1 MACLLSLEGTKISD
15 MLQRKQTLYLLAAFV
30 LSLFM
35 FTGPISLIIIEGDEI
50 FLKHSG
56 AFTRS
61 GQDLGVST
69 WPMTL
74 YFIFLSA
81 LTFFNIFSYK
91 NRVRQMRIA
100 LFLMIIAAGMEGII
114 YYYIYYVKSNFE
126 GLQNIF
132 QWRIVIPPII
142 LILIYLAFKG
152 IQKDELLVKAYD
164 RIR

>member
-1 MACLLSLEGTKISD
+1 
-15 MLQRKQTLYLLAAFV
+15 MLQRIQTLYLLAAFV
-30 LSLFM
+30 LSVLM
-35 FTGPISLIIIEGDEI
+35 LTGPISLITIEGGEI
-50 FLKHSG
+50 ILRHSG
-56 AFTRS
+56 AFSSS
-61 GQDLGVST
+61 GEDLNVST
-69 WPMTL
+69 WPMTV
-74 YFIFLSA
+74 YFIIVSVLI
-81 LTFFNIFSYK
+81 FFNVFSYR

-114 YYYIYYVKSNFE
+114 YYYVHYIKVHFD

-152 IQKDELLVKAYD
+152 IQKDELMVKAAD